1 VYFSRLHSAELF
13 GRQALL
19 DRPLKI
25 FARNLPCGIFNFPYD
40 FPPVN
45 SNYIHRP
52 FGPLHDQKI
61 QSKKRKGKKEE
72 KQQKL
77 VEANPSSFGQV
88 DLLSP
93 LGLGKHESFLVS
105 AIKQKLIAQQ
115 GLMPGCMYVGVCVWG
130 GRVMCQ
136 L

>member
-1 VYFSRLHSAELF
+1 MCLEV
-13 GRQALL
+13 
-19 DRPLKI
+19 KI
-25 FARNLPCGIFNFPYD
+25 VFKINKANKKKN
-40 FPPVN
+40 
-45 SNYIHRP
+45 
-52 FGPLHDQKI
+52 QKMN
-61 QSKKRKGKKEE
+61 KYLEY
-72 KQQKL
+72 
-77 VEANPSSFGQV
+77 FGQV